1 MQVIAEKLV
10 LLQQAGNIKYIGF
23 KMTFSC
29 ACIEPHDLE
38 YHKDVMESDLMEWLN
53 QVERSRKMYYHLNY
67 FTAEQL
73 VLLRKE
79 LGSLKANPN
88 SQVNPQLYCLLQSV
102 CAMPTHDII
111 THTLEIA
118 ETEQSLLSK
127 VKADQSYN
135 ESEANIVP
143 TMKYESLSDKQKEI
157 YEELKDQD
165 FQNKLILD
173 ALAEVGEDEDKA
185 RDWCFVHEA
194 EYKDLGTIVPKAA
207 NNKKIDKDHPQVQD
221 LMRDYDF
228 PCDVAIEAVKRADED
243 FDSAMNIAQLLIPG
257 GVDDHDQLVESCLA
271 TTKEKWYCLC
281 GKYEHFV

>member
-1 MQVIAEKLV
+1 
-10 LLQQAGNIKYIGF
+10 
-23 KMTFSC
+23 MTFSC
-29 ACIEPHDLE
+29 ACIEPQDLE
-38 YHKDVMESDLMEWLN
+38 YHKDVMESDLIEWLN

-88 SQVNPQLYCLLQSV
+88 SSVNPQLYCLLQSV

-111 THTLEIA
+111 MHTLQIA
-118 ETEQSLLSK
+118 ETDQSLSSK
-127 VKADQSYN
+127 AKADQSCKD
-135 ESEANIVP
+135 SEAIIVP

-165 FQNKLILD
+165 FHEKLILD

-194 EYKDLGTIVPKAA
+194 EYKDLDTIAPKAA
-207 NNKKIDKDHPQVQD
+207 NTKKIDKDHPQVQD
-221 LMRDYDF
+221 LMHDYDY
-228 PCDVAIEAVKRADED
+228 PCDIAIEAVQRAGED
-243 FDSAMNIAQLLIPG
+243 FDSAMNIAALLIPG
-257 GVDDHDQLVESCLA
+257 GDDQLVESCLA
-271 TTKEKWYCLC
+271 TTKEEWYCLC
-281 GKYEHFV
+281 KIQGIFSVLHT